1 MVFKGA
7 AGLILEKKKDMY
19 MTGIHRKL
27 HGMSQ
32 LLSIRLHAAFSFV
45 YVFVGRNHSE
55 GAAPPAETFLSHLP
69 R

>member
-1 MVFKGA
+1 
-7 AGLILEKKKDMY
+7 

-27 HGMSQ
+27 RGMSQ

-45 YVFVGRNHSE
+45 YVFVGGNHSE

>member
-1 MVFKGA
+1 MAFKGA
-7 AGLILEKKKDMY
+7 AGLILEKDVY
-19 MTGIHRKL
+19 MRGIYRKL
-27 HGMSQ
+27 NGMSQ